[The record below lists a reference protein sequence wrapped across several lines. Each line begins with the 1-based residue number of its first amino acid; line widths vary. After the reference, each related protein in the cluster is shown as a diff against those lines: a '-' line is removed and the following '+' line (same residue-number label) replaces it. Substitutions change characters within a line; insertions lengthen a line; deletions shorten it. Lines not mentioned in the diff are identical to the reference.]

1 MKYLNI
7 KNIGIGL
14 VLVTALSLLA
24 IYSNSLQQ
32 DSFIEKEGYYVVT
45 QKSEQGGWIYNIYHS
60 QQLLIKQEYVPAL
73 DGKFQFSTQKDAE
86 KAGRKVM
93 ERLSKG
99 HNPSLSPKDFNE
111 NNIQLVKVP

>member
-1 MKYLNI
+1 MATA
-7 KNIGIGL
+7 L
-14 VLVTALSLLA
+14 VLATTLSLLA
-24 IYSNSLQQ
+24 IYAIDLQQ
-32 DSFIEKEGYYVVT
+32 HSPVEKEEYRVVT
-45 QKSEQGGWIYNIYHS
+45 QKSEQGGWTYNIYHS
-60 QQLLIKQEYVPAL
+60 QQLLIKQEYVPAI

-86 KAGRKVM
+86 KAGSKVM